1 MTTRAPLDS
10 FESALLSE
18 LRDVVAER
26 SATQPRRRKPLLV
39 AVAAAATVAASV
51 GAVVFGLGPGGPA
64 PASAAYSVS
73 TQADGDVVVKIRRLD
88 DAEGLERALAE
99 HGITAKL
106 SYGGETDACI
116 QFPADD
122 EEGPC
127 SVRDAQDPGSGP
139 ELNTEP
145 DRSGPSVEA
154 LPADPGDADVDPC
167 GFGENAPSTLRRVDD
182 GWTLTIPA
190 DSPLHDG
197 VDLHIITQGGTTDA
211 MLSTFFSKGD
221 TGCGSS
227 EFVD

>member
-18 LRDVVAER
+18 LRDVVTER
-26 SATQPRRRKPLLV
+26 SASQPRRRKPLLV

-73 TQADGDVVVKIRRLD
+73 TQADGDIVVKIRRLD
-88 DAEGLERALAE
+88 DADGLERALAE
-99 HGITAKL
+99 HGITAKV
-106 SYGGETDACI
+106 SYGGETGDCM
-116 QFPADD
+116 QFPIRDD
-122 EEGPC
+122 EGPC
-127 SVRDAQDPGSGP
+127 SQPDP

-145 DRSGPSVEA
+145 DQAVPTTEATPAPGP
-154 LPADPGDADVDPC
+154 GGTTTDPC

-197 VDLHIITQGGTTDA
+197 VDLHVITQGGTDGAGLAT
-211 MLSTFFSKGD
+211 MFSKGGM
-221 TGCGSS
+221 GCGSY